1 MIIAEPT
8 KYGAGVTLFGDY
20 WDLRSLHD
28 TVCHLGEGA
37 PLSENLSDFVLALAD
52 DIEQA
57 GQKGKEVRVFG
68 DNKHDKVTYC
78 GVSVVWPTFLFAVGL
93 LHWSAGFRKLSKD
106 HQADLYRLSACVED
120 ALTAHDPLVGKACFH
135 WFEKFSGYSETYSAQ
150 FVSHIA
156 LNYVSAKPEKSRFTT
171 LPEFLQML
179 SPASAEYKSFA
190 GHMAKIAKE
199 NKCSPDDIEYLV
211 EWPKFKW

>member
-8 KYGAGVTLFGDY
+8 KFGTGGSLFGDY

-37 PLSENLSDFVLALAD
+37 PLSENMSEFVFGLAD

-57 GQKGKEVRVFG
+57 FQKGRETRVFG
-68 DNKHDKVTYC
+68 DNKYDKVTYC
-78 GVSVVWPTFLFAVGL
+78 GLSVVWPTFLFTVGL
-93 LHWSAGFRKLSKD
+93 LHWSAGFREVSKD

-120 ALTAHDPLVGKACFH
+120 ALIAYEPAVGKICFQ
-135 WFEKFSGYSETYSAQ
+135 WCEKFSEYSKTYSPQ

-156 LNYVSAKPEKSRFTT
+156 LNYVSGKPGKPRFAK

-179 SPASAEYKSFA
+179 SPSSPEYKSFA
-190 GHMAKIAKE
+190 DHMAKIAKE
-199 NKCSPDDIEYLV
+199 NKCSPEDIEYLV